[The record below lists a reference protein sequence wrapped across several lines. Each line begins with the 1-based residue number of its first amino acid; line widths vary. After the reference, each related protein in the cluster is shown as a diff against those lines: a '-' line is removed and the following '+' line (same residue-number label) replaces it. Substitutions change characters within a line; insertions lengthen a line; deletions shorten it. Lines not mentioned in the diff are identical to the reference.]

1 MPPGPKRV
9 PAGTKKKHRFVAKAP
24 RGTLTVTV
32 KDAKGAAI
40 AGAAVQ
46 VEQPGGRILKGQTTA
61 AGTVVFPSVIT
72 GQSKI
77 TVQKEAFKPGAATVQ
92 VAVAAS
98 VAANAVLQPA
108 TAAMVVTVMDSAG
121 AALVGADVGVDTPA
135 PATLSQK
142 TDAKGQA
149 TFKDLLPGSYQVSA
163 KLDNYAAPAAKAVQ
177 VAVKGKNSILV
188 TLKPNAVVAE
198 ITPKP
203 LVVVLKKH
211 GCAPARKKL
220 VLKTTGAAFTGSGN
234 GTFTCSKTNLQ
245 FFKTAS
251 GGAKI
256 EFKKGDN
263 VFTAADL
270 TKGVELFAEGAA
282 VSKALEE
289 AKLTL
294 ALAVGTNKFGTPGTA
309 KATVIDLTLE
319 LFQSR
324 PEPTK
329 DPAPMGVNDKT
340 DLGRFVHVQ
349 DPGFHHRRAW
359 LVVRDVQPAG
369 FKQDLELRVVPGG
382 PATQGG
388 LQFFRAE
395 DHVAAEAAV
404 ALPHTVT
411 AADLG
416 AAPKVAGRK
425 GVALFV
431 EGQKVSGGLRD
442 AVLQLG
448 LRGDEPDGDRATF
461 TVVRLSN
468 LLATIP
474 STPANTARL
483 ANNVIPA
490 SLLALGTGATPTAR
504 EYEELFAGNAPIV
517 LVENSVLAATP
528 IGLLVS
534 VAPAGVPVR
543 FEAQRV
549 TNAADKDSD
558 HLVKDLVPRPRA
570 RPTVNQTS
578 AVGIAPIVGTLLA
591 DSAGSFHVRAFVDCN
606 GSNTFSDR
614 GEPFIVM
621 NCALVRVQ
629 GVTNSS
635 ASVNTNWGFG
645 PAGAIPPAGAAFSA
659 SAATGLGLAT
669 GDFIGPATAAT
680 HNDAVIN
687 LIGGGPNGRVGVD
700 SVFLGWVNNEL
711 DATSGTRPHASGEDV
726 VSGYLDSGVFPAK
739 LRTRLSVMT
748 SPPANFFPGGVAPVL
763 VPGPV
768 LDVSPFGNEG
778 QGGNRCVGTEGAVG
792 PPIAHAQGAAVGT
805 PGGIGR
811 SIRVEMFD
819 SPGDSCPPTMVSFP
833 AAVLTTY
840 RFNIDFRSDLVV
852 WTNAATKLPAPSP
865 GPITGGTVPDQ
876 SCCLYSTVQTNFW
889 SIRFAFAFA
898 AVAAP
903 VPAGAV
909 TLTRDPKRK
918 RLATPIQSPATEVRF
933 PIGLNLLGS
942 QERA

>member
-61 AGTVVFPSVIT
+61 AGTVAFPSVIT

-77 TVQKEAFKPGAATVQ
+77 TVQKEGFKPGAATVQ

-108 TAAMVVTVMDSAG
+108 TAALVVTVMDSAG

-177 VAVKGKNSILV
+177 VALKGKNSILV

-220 VLKTTGAAFTGSGN
+220 VLKTTGAAFTG
-234 GTFTCSKTNLQ
+234 T
-245 FFKTAS
+245 
-251 GGAKI
+251 
-256 EFKKGDN
+256 
-263 VFTAADL
+263 DL

-294 ALAVGTNKFGTPGTA
+294 ALAVGTNKFATPGTA

-329 DPAPMGVNDKT
+329 DPAPMSVNDRT

-416 AAPKVAGRK
+416 AAPKVAGR
-425 GVALFV
+425 
-431 EGQKVSGGLRD
+431 
-442 AVLQLG
+442 
-448 LRGDEPDGDRATF
+448 
-461 TVVRLSN
+461 
-468 LLATIP
+468 
-474 STPANTARL
+474 
-483 ANNVIPA
+483 
-490 SLLALGTGATPTAR
+490 
-504 EYEELFAGNAPIV
+504 
-517 LVENSVLAATP
+517 
-528 IGLLVS
+528 
-534 VAPAGVPVR
+534 
-543 FEAQRV
+543 
-549 TNAADKDSD
+549 
-558 HLVKDLVPRPRA
+558 
-570 RPTVNQTS
+570 
-578 AVGIAPIVGTLLA
+578 
-591 DSAGSFHVRAFVDCN
+591 
-606 GSNTFSDR
+606 
-614 GEPFIVM
+614 
-621 NCALVRVQ
+621 
-629 GVTNSS
+629 
-635 ASVNTNWGFG
+635 
-645 PAGAIPPAGAAFSA
+645 
-659 SAATGLGLAT
+659 
-669 GDFIGPATAAT
+669 
-680 HNDAVIN
+680 
-687 LIGGGPNGRVGVD
+687 
-700 SVFLGWVNNEL
+700 
-711 DATSGTRPHASGEDV
+711 
-726 VSGYLDSGVFPAK
+726 
-739 LRTRLSVMT
+739 
-748 SPPANFFPGGVAPVL
+748 
-763 VPGPV
+763 
-768 LDVSPFGNEG
+768 
-778 QGGNRCVGTEGAVG
+778 
-792 PPIAHAQGAAVGT
+792 
-805 PGGIGR
+805 
-811 SIRVEMFD
+811 
-819 SPGDSCPPTMVSFP
+819 
-833 AAVLTTY
+833 
-840 RFNIDFRSDLVV
+840 
-852 WTNAATKLPAPSP
+852 
-865 GPITGGTVPDQ
+865 
-876 SCCLYSTVQTNFW
+876 
-889 SIRFAFAFA
+889 
-898 AVAAP
+898 
-903 VPAGAV
+903 
-909 TLTRDPKRK
+909 
-918 RLATPIQSPATEVRF
+918 
-933 PIGLNLLGS
+933 
-942 QERA
+942 